1 MLLTSQ
7 LIIKKGLY
15 QTEPKTDRNASLSC
29 AKLTTSGEDAEENI
43 MAITS
48 ACRPAKRIPEQ

>member
-1 MLLTSQ
+1 MLLNSQ
-7 LIIKKGLY
+7 LIIKKWRY
-15 QTEPKTDRNASLSC
+15 QTESKMDRNASLSC